1 MEKYRVIISREMFI
15 EKHLIIII
23 ILDRM
28 IKEKKEPASSF
39 ISEKNRLFC
48 FKCFAISFSNASHFS
63 HRVFTNFNGRSGT
76 AVFSPKTARVHFTK
90 NVLCQGNS
98 PP

>member
-1 MEKYRVIISREMFI
+1 MEKYRVIISREMFN

-39 ISEKNRLFC
+39 ISEKSLILFQMFRNQFQYCESHQSLC
-48 FKCFAISFSNASHFS
+48 FYQF
-63 HRVFTNFNGRSGT
+63 
-76 AVFSPKTARVHFTK
+76 
-90 NVLCQGNS
+90 
-98 PP
+98 